1 MPKQRE
7 TAPLSEGDQSWLG
20 STRGITTNRTEY
32 LDPSDFTAQITDGYI
47 PSGTAVSQ
55 VDGQGKLLPYTGG
68 EGEVFAGFIF
78 TDQAC
83 DPALDDAVNVPVL
96 DHGRVR
102 TSRLP
107 DDAFVVPAAASN
119 NTTIVFVD

>member
-1 MPKQRE
+1 MPNQRE
-7 TAPLSEGDQSWLG
+7 TLPLSEGDQTWLG

-32 LDPSDFTAQITDGYI
+32 LVPSDFTAQITDGFL

-55 VDGQGKLLPYTGG
+55 VDGKGKLLPYVAGTT
-68 EGEVFAGFIF
+68 VFAGFIF
-78 TDQAC
+78 TDTVVGVN
-83 DPALDDAVNVPVL
+83 LDEPRNVPVV

-107 DDAFVVPAAASN
+107 VAGFEAPAAEFN